1 MIHTVYNWIDND
13 VLSAIKKKFQDAHG
27 KPSFEI
33 NNMGRWGQGLD
44 AGSYA
49 PVFVLPLEEYR
60 DYFTIKYKNLDPVF
74 QEFELNTVYLH
85 IWPRGSQINW
95 HHDGDPGQRIGSTI
109 YINETW
115 HWNWG
120 GLFLYDD
127 PDLRQGWIFPE
138 HNKMIWFESPVWH
151 ATSML
156 ALNAEFP
163 RLSIQLFFTKQN
175 AS

>member
-1 MIHTVYNWIDND
+1 MINTVRDWIDQD
-13 VLSAIKKKFQDAHG
+13 VLDSIKKKYHDSRG
-27 KPSFEI
+27 TPSFEI

-49 PVFVLPLEEYR
+49 PVFILPLEEHQS
-60 DYFTIKYKNLDPVF
+60 YFNAKYKALDSAF
-74 QEFELNTVYLH
+74 SDFELVTVYLH
-85 IWPRGSQINW
+85 IWPPGSQINW
-95 HHDGDPGQRIGSTI
+95 HHDGDAGQRIGSTV

-115 HWNWG
+115 NWNWG

-127 PDLRQGWIFPE
+127 PSLGQGWIFPE

-151 ATSML
+151 ATSMV